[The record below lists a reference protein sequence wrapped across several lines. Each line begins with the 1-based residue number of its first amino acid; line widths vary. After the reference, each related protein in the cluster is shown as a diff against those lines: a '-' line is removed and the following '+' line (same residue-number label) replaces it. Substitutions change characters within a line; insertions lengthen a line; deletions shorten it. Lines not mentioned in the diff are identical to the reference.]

1 VLCSQTVNE
10 AEARRGPDPACAV
23 DLPEFIQLLAR
34 FRAGAGSPPLRVLAR
49 RVGPLMR
56 PPRTVSH
63 STLAEVFQ
71 LRRRRLDLDLVL
83 AVVRALGAD
92 EATVDE
98 WRTAYLRIQRD
109 VKTGGAAG
117 TFRQLPAD
125 LATFTGRED
134 AVDALLQAAAW
145 SEAGAPRAVVISA
158 IEGMAGV
165 GKTRLAVHVC
175 HALVRAGRFADVQLY
190 VDLRG
195 FDPDRPPA
203 DPSAVLDGLL
213 RQLGEAPGHIPETLE
228 ERAAMFRDRMH
239 GREAILLLDNAADEE
254 QVRDL
259 IPGDPHCLVLITSRR
274 SLVGLDGAHTQV
286 LNLFTLEEGL
296 GLLKTIVGAERVAAE
311 PKGAAEL
318 VEAVGRLPLAVSLL
332 AARLRSRPT
341 WSFAELNRKLADDLS
356 TVTVRGRSLVATL
369 DLSYRGLPDDTRY
382 VFRMLG
388 LHPGV
393 DFTLHAVAA
402 LADLSVDEAGAAVD
416 RLVDEHLAQ
425 EPASGR
431 YVLHDVVRRF
441 AADRAAAE
449 VEAPERDRAITRLLR
464 WFVATTHTAA
474 AAIGQARPTESPV
487 PAPVGTH
494 LEFAESGAAME
505 WYEAERHTLLAAVH
519 QAKSARVPDL
529 AWRIVANMF
538 QFFHTRLYLDDWLE
552 MLRTVESDA
561 DDASEPRAAALM
573 ANQFACVHL
582 AAHRFD
588 QAFVWSE
595 SAAQR
600 FEALDDRRG
609 LVGVLNNQAMILQN
623 QEKFDDA
630 LESFDRALAASL
642 QIDVPDFRV
651 VILNNIA
658 SLEMDRDR
666 PHDALPW
673 LNRAQEAARG
683 LDLAFTE
690 GKILTNLTTVC
701 RELGRDDEAM
711 EHAARALEILR
722 DTGNELD
729 EARVYED
736 IGVVSDRRG
745 DRASAL
751 THWRRAHAILADHDD
766 PRALDVAARLSE
778 G

>member
-1 VLCSQTVNE
+1 MNE
-10 AEARRGPDPACAV
+10 AEAEAGPGPDPAGAV
-23 DLPEFIQLLAR
+23 DLPEFIRLLGR
-34 FRAGAGSPPLRVLAR
+34 FRTQAGAPPLRVLAR

-63 STLAEVFQ
+63 STLGEIFQ
-71 LRRRRLDLDLVL
+71 PRRRRLDLDLVL
-83 AVVRALGAD
+83 AVVRALGGQ
-92 EATVDE
+92 EATVDA
-98 WRTAYLRIQRD
+98 WRAAYLRIQRE
-109 VKTGGAAG
+109 VKSGGPAG

-134 AVDALLQAAAW
+134 AVEALLRAAAY
-145 SEAGAPRAVVISA
+145 SCGGVAPRAVVISA

-195 FDPDRPPA
+195 FDPERPPA
-203 DPSAVLDGLL
+203 DPAAVLDGLL
-213 RQLGEAPGHIPETLE
+213 RQLGEPPQHIPETLE

-239 GREAILLLDNAADEE
+239 GRAAILLLDNAADEE

-286 LNLFTLEEGL
+286 LDVFTLEEGL
-296 GLLKTIVGAERVAAE
+296 GLLETIVGAQRVAAE

-341 WSFAELNRKLADDLS
+341 WTFAELNRKLADDLS
-356 TVTVRGRSLVATL
+356 TVAVRGRSLVAAL
-369 DLSYRGLPDDTRY
+369 DLSYQGLPDATRY

-388 LHPGV
+388 LHPGA
-393 DFTLHAVAA
+393 DFTVHAVAA
-402 LADLSVDEAGAAVD
+402 LADLGLAEAEAAVE
-416 RLVDEHLAQ
+416 RLVDEHLVQ
-425 EPASGR
+425 EPAAGR

-449 VEAPERDRAITRLLR
+449 IEAVERELAVTRLLR
-464 WFVATTHTAA
+464 WFVAATCSAA
-474 AAIGQARPTESPV
+474 AAIGQSRPAESPV
-487 PAPVGTH
+487 PEPAGAH
-494 LEFAESGAAME
+494 LEFAEPGDAME

-519 QAKSARVPDL
+519 QAESEHIPDL

-538 QFFHTRLYLDDWLE
+538 QFFHARLYLDDWLE
-552 MLRTVESDA
+552 MLCAVESDA
-561 DDASEPRAAALM
+561 DAASEPRASALV
-573 ANQFACVHL
+573 ANQMACVHL
-582 AAHRFD
+582 VAQRFEE
-588 QAFVWSE
+588 AFAWSE
-595 SAAQR
+595 SAAER

-630 LESFDRALAASL
+630 RESFDRALAASL
-642 QIDVPDFRV
+642 RIDEPGFRV
-651 VILNNIA
+651 IILNNIA

-666 PHDALPW
+666 PWDALPW
-673 LNRAQEAARG
+673 LDRAQEAASG

-690 GKILTNLTTVC
+690 GKILTNLTTVH
-701 RELGRDDEAM
+701 RELGHDDEAM

-722 DTGNELD
+722 ETGNELD
-729 EARVYED
+729 EARVCED
-736 IGVVSDRRG
+736 IGVVMDRRG

-751 THWRRAHAILADHDD
+751 AHWRRAHAILADHDD
-766 PRALDVAARLSE
+766 PRALDVAARLS
-778 G
+778 GS